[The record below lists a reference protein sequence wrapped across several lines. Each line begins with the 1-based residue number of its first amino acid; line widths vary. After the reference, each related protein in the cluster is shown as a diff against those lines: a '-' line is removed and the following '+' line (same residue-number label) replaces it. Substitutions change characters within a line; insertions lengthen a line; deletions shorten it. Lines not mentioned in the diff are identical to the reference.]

1 MKNEKIADYKIFNKI
16 HSDKNFFLW
25 KLYFIEIFQDNS
37 GFDIIIGNPPYI
49 GESGN
54 RVKFQEVRNSSS
66 LRKFYKGKIDYYYF
80 FFHLAFNLLKDDG
93 ILNFITT
100 SYFTTSTAGNKL
112 RKDLK
117 SRGSFLELIDFN
129 ELKVFKSAQGQ
140 HNMISTLIKN
150 NENHKCKVLV
160 STEKGNSNHDQLK
173 EILYNNE
180 KENNYRYINSNQIF
194 EGENDYI
201 RLSESSDS
209 NSEIQNLILK
219 KISTNTKNLNSFFS
233 IKQGVVSGCDKLT
246 KDHMKKFKLDKNLEI
261 NDGIF
266 VFDLKNN
273 RDLNIINTFSNLE
286 KKYLKDFYKNSDIQK
301 FKSNAKPSKKLLYLS
316 WNDNI
321 ENSPNIKL
329 HLKRFEKILKG
340 RLKTYNENYPWF
352 SLHRPRSIEIFLDK
366 KIVVP
371 YRSKLNT
378 FSYNEQEWFFRTDS
392 YSITKKT
399 NDISLK
405 TLLAVLNSKL
415 YYLWFFNKGKKKGNM
430 LELFGTPLSE
440 LPLKIFEND
449 YVKELEKLIDIIIN
463 ENLKENKELINQI
476 DNIIYKIYELNQNE
490 IDFVENF
497 YKKKEIN

>member
-1 MKNEKIADYKIFNKI
+1 MIRINI
-16 HSDKNFFLW
+16 S
-25 KLYFIEIFQDNS
+25 
-37 GFDIIIGNPPYI
+37 III
-49 GESGN
+49 
-54 RVKFQEVRNSSS
+54 
-66 LRKFYKGKIDYYYF
+66 F
-80 FFHLAFNLLKDDG
+80 FF
-93 ILNFITT
+93 II
-100 SYFTTSTAGNKL
+100 
-112 RKDLK
+112 
-117 SRGSFLELIDFN
+117 
-129 ELKVFKSAQGQ
+129 
-140 HNMISTLIKN
+140 
-150 NENHKCKVLV
+150 
-160 STEKGNSNHDQLK
+160 
-173 EILYNNE
+173 
-180 KENNYRYINSNQIF
+180 
-194 EGENDYI
+194 
-201 RLSESSDS
+201 
-209 NSEIQNLILK
+209 IQNLILK
-219 KISTNTKNLNSFFS
+219 KISSNSKNLNSFFS

-321 ENSPNIKL
+321 DNLPNIKL

-366 KIVVP
+366 KIVLP

-415 YYLWFFNKGKKKGNM
+415 YYLWLFNKGKKR
-430 LELFGTPLSE
+430 
-440 LPLKIFEND
+440 
-449 YVKELEKLIDIIIN
+449 
-463 ENLKENKELINQI
+463 
-476 DNIIYKIYELNQNE
+476 
-490 IDFVENF
+490 
-497 YKKKEIN
+497 